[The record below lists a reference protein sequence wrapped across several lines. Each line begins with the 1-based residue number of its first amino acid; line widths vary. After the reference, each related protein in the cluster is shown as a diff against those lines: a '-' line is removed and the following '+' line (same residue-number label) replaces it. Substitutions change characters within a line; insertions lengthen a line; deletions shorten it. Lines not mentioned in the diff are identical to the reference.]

1 MYHVPKFPV
10 INANGCR
17 INNDTVQKTVMLSGL
32 TWGMPL
38 AQVCAMQLH
47 SLINPV
53 ELKTEINGTYTNATC
68 SNLILEPHILNMCG
82 IPVELDKDL
91 PDGVVQLRWKGAVLY
106 TIESL
111 AIPSHMETE

>member
-10 INANGCR
+10 ISACGFP

-47 SLINPV
+47 SMINPV
-53 ELKTEINGTYTNATC
+53 ELKTEINDTCTNLT
-68 SNLILEPHILNMCG
+68 LEPHILNMCG

-111 AIPSHMETE
+111 AIPSYMGTE